1 MEVRPRPQPKRDDH
15 HLRPGQP
22 PVLPRHGPVGASGVR
37 AGPAH
42 GPRGRRRHRQ
52 LADDSRRHIR
62 CLGERTCVMNTNLPA
77 IPGWVLVV
85 LGVLA
90 VVQIT
95 LDVIA
100 LVDLYRRPVK
110 QVVLGNKWIWVVI
123 VLLVNT
129 LGAIVY
135 LVAGRKPA
143 AIAENARTASPP
155 ARIQNI
161 ADTLYGPRDDTDPR

>member
-1 MEVRPRPQPKRDDH
+1 
-15 HLRPGQP
+15 
-22 PVLPRHGPVGASGVR
+22 
-37 AGPAH
+37 
-42 GPRGRRRHRQ
+42 
-52 LADDSRRHIR
+52 
-62 CLGERTCVMNTNLPA
+62 MNTNLPA
-77 IPGWVLVV
+77 IPVWAVV
-85 LGVLA
+85 ALGVLA

-110 QVVLGNKWIWVVI
+110 QVVFGNKWIWVVI

-129 LGAIVY
+129 LGAIIY

-155 ARIQNI
+155 ARIENI